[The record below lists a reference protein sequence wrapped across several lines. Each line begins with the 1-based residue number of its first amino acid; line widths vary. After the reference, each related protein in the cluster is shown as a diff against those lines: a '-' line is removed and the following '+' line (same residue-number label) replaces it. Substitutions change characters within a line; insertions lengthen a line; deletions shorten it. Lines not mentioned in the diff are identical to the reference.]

1 MHRKCANTWSPFKLL
16 SWDQWVAHLWE
27 EKTAWDPNKTDYLF
41 IFIQEQLCIFP
52 EKGKE
57 KDAPF
62 NMKGMQIL
70 IFILCVLLLVAV
82 QLEMHME
89 LAVQLDLF
97 YN

>member
-41 IFIQEQLCIFP
+41 IFIQEQLCILP
-52 EKGKE
+52 EKG

-62 NMKGMQIL
+62 NIKRMQTL

-82 QLEMHME
+82 QLEMHTE
-89 LAVQLDLF
+89 LVVQLDLF

>member
-1 MHRKCANTWSPFKLL
+1 MHRKGANTWSPFKLL
-16 SWDQWVAHLWE
+16 SWEQWVARFWE
-27 EKTAWDPNKTDYLF
+27 EQTAWDPNKTDYLF

-62 NMKGMQIL
+62 NIKGMQIL
-70 IFILCVLLLVAV
+70 IFILCMLLLVAV

>member
-1 MHRKCANTWSPFKLL
+1 ML
-16 SWDQWVAHLWE
+16 
-27 EKTAWDPNKTDYLF
+27 
-41 IFIQEQLCIFP
+41 P

-62 NMKGMQIL
+62 NIKRMQTL

-82 QLEMHME
+82 QLEMHTE
-89 LAVQLDLF
+89 LVVQLDLF